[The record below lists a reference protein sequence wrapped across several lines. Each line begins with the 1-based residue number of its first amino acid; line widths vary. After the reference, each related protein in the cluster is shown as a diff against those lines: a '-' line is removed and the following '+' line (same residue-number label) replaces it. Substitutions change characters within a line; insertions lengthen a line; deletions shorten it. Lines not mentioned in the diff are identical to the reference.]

1 MAIGLVKGESSLFI
15 ELEATEGTYVPPT
28 GADSA
33 VEVLEDG
40 LEFTY
45 SRDEIERNTLTSTIE
60 SVAPRLGLKQIS
72 GTVPT
77 EFKASGTQGEAPRE
91 DKLYRS
97 LLGARRQV
105 TTEQTSDN
113 TTHTS
118 TIIYFTDTSAFNVG
132 DIVLVKEAGAYEV
145 RPISEIT
152 TNTSITLAIP
162 LENGAPSAEVVVAK
176 TTVYYH
182 DEGAPT
188 LSATHYLG
196 GKIEEK
202 IDGLRCVSASLE
214 NWSTASV
221 ATVNFALEGLNLNKT
236 VSTPSYTPDFS
247 NDALPPVLL
256 NACIW
261 LGGVKLQYNEFS
273 MSIENT
279 KAELLSACSESGKIS
294 SRFTN
299 LNVSGSINPYME
311 DDDID
316 RFNTFNNNDSVSIF
330 GYAYNPSGVDG
341 EFQDIVSFY
350 LPQCKIT
357 EIPTGDQDGILTD
370 SISFKAFRGNGND
383 TVFLGFI

>member
-15 ELEATEGTYVPPT
+15 EIETTEGNYSSPS
-28 GADSA
+28 GASSA
-33 VEVLEDG
+33 IEVLEDG
-40 LEFTY
+40 LEFSY

-60 SVAPRLGLKQIS
+60 SAAPRLGLKQIS
-72 GTVPT
+72 GTIPT
-77 EFKASGTQGEAPRE
+77 EFKANGSQGEAPRE

-97 LLGARRQV
+97 LLGARRQI
-105 TTEQTSDN
+105 TSEQTSDN

-118 TIIYFTDTSAFNVG
+118 TIIYFADTSAFSVG
-132 DIVLVKEAGAYEV
+132 DIVLIKEAGAYEV
-145 RPISEIT
+145 RPISAINE
-152 TNTSITLAIP
+152 NVSITLAVA

-176 TTVYYH
+176 TSVYYH
-182 DEGAPT
+182 DDNAPT

-196 GKIEEK
+196 GKIEEQ
-202 IDGLRCVSASLE
+202 IDGLRCVSANIE

-221 ATVNFALEGLNLNKT
+221 ATVTFNVEGLELNR
-236 VSTPSYTPDFS
+236 VVNTPAYSPDFS

-261 LGGVKLQYNEFS
+261 LNGVKLQYNEFS
-273 MSIENT
+273 LSIENT
-279 KAELLSACSESGKIS
+279 KAELLSACSNSGKIS

-299 LNVSGSINPYME
+299 LSVSGSINPYME
-311 DDDID
+311 DDDVA
-316 RFNTFNNNDSVSIF
+316 RFDSFNNNDTVSIF

-357 EIPTGDQDGILTD
+357 ELPTGDQDGIITD